1 MTPLRAVLSAALR
14 GTGPF
19 AEICAFPLTNP
30 RPELVEVATPI
41 VLDAAEGE
49 KRLDDVPSVS
59 QTGVLRNEC
68 EPNNYSFKSGR
79 AHARATRAGDSRS
92 RRGKNL
98 TEFASRR
105 AALPHAETCPQFV
118 SEARREQI
126 GN

>member
-59 QTGVLRNEC
+59 QTGVLRNER

-79 AHARATRAGDSRS
+79 ARARDPRRRLSFKVWQKPDGVCQSSRS
-92 RRGKNL
+92 A
-98 TEFASRR
+98 ASRR
-105 AALPHAETCPQFV
+105 DVPAVCLRGP
-118 SEARREQI
+118 S
-126 GN
+126 